1 MAALTALEGEA
12 QQAPPALRRRLEQ
25 LRRALDPLLWFDAEA
40 LGRALGHPVA
50 LAAPLAAVEP
60 SVAVALRELEWEG
73 LGPVAVVAL
82 DGATLLAKGSGGAR
96 TLSWTVLSLTPTE
109 VMLDPPMIVP
119 KGEGEASPLLAYSL
133 GAGAQA
139 PVDALAVTAR
149 GGALHWVLPMAEG
162 LEVAEAGGEGRD
174 GS

>member
-82 DGATLLAKGSGGAR
+82 DGATLLAKGSGRAR